1 MQDEMAEQEKGHQ
14 SKVSELD
21 AQIAEKIEIN
31 KQLDSALSTEKARK
45 EQLETE
51 RAELLKKYE
60 EEKAAWLESKQ
71 KIENR
76 LQYQQG

>member
-31 KQLDSALSTEKARK
+31 K
-45 EQLETE
+45 
-51 RAELLKKYE
+51 
-60 EEKAAWLESKQ
+60 
-71 KIENR
+71 
-76 LQYQQG
+76 